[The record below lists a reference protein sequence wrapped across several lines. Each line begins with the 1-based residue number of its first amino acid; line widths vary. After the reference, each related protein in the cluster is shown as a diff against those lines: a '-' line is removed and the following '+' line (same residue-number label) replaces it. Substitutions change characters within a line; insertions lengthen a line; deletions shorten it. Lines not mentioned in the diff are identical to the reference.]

1 MHYLFEKKRT
11 VEYSMPNLLHCPA
24 QLDAQIHTHTKKRKK
39 LSLLD
44 TEPSEN
50 AQGKKCMTSTALF

>member
-1 MHYLFEKKRT
+1 
-11 VEYSMPNLLHCPA
+11 MPNLLHCPA
-24 QLDAQIHTHTKKRKK
+24 QLDAQIHTHTQKRKK

-50 AQGKKCMTSTALF
+50 AQGKKCMTSTVLF